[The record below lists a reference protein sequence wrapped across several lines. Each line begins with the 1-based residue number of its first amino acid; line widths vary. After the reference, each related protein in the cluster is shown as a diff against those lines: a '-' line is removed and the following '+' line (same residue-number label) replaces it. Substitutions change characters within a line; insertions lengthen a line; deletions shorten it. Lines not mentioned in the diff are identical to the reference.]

1 LDSAESPP
9 VISMAS
15 VFVMVSLPLTVC
27 DLDRCLQGAAWVAY
41 LSEGLEGGAHIGDRG
56 VDIDLERVSDEDAT
70 GIFHPRSVVFA
81 LDDGDDRT
89 LGHTFAFQLDAVRHD
104 KSLGGRYEDVADLRY
119 AVLVVDAYM
128 RRYAPAAYR
137 RRDLQTMARVHNGGP
152 SGHRKQSTLRYWSKL
167 QVYLR

>member
-1 LDSAESPP
+1 MKSIALLLLTPWLVTAQLPDRFIRALHLVETGGRLGP
-9 VISMAS
+9 VRGDQGRA
-15 VFVMVSLPLTVC
+15 LGPLQIH
-27 DLDRCLQGAAWVAY
+27 RAY
-41 LSEGLEGGAHIGDRG
+41 WH
-56 VDIDLERVSDEDAT
+56 
-70 GIFHPRSVVFA
+70 
-81 LDDGDDRT
+81 
-89 LGHTFAFQLDAVRHD
+89 DAVQHD

-119 AVLVVDAYM
+119 AVLIVDAYM